1 MFTWYHPVCCVP
13 LNSDSNQN
21 NTAAAGSPA
30 VKAVIPIKAWTLL
43 FQIMPGLVKSWT
55 WYWAITIVLAEK
67 NTVFKL
73 SNFVQCHSR
82 RDSTERG
89 NAEKIKLI
97 IPSYLATLLSLLVS
111 SCKGP
116 GKPFIVSNWCR
127 FCFLFMKT
135 FLVYVTFIQLHF
147 CLDPPRPVLRPGGRQ
162 PVQQ

>member
-1 MFTWYHPVCCVP
+1 M
-13 LNSDSNQN
+13 
-21 NTAAAGSPA
+21 
-30 VKAVIPIKAWTLL
+30 
-43 FQIMPGLVKSWT
+43 SWRR
-55 WYWAITIVLAEK
+55 K

-111 SCKGP
+111 SCRGP

-147 CLDPPRPVLRPGGRQ
+147 CLDPPRSVPRPGGRQ
-162 PVQQ
+162 PVQHYIPGQITGIYLMTFETNYTSTGCPKNCDP

>member
-1 MFTWYHPVCCVP
+1 M
-13 LNSDSNQN
+13 
-21 NTAAAGSPA
+21 
-30 VKAVIPIKAWTLL
+30 
-43 FQIMPGLVKSWT
+43 
-55 WYWAITIVLAEK
+55 
-67 NTVFKL
+67 
-73 SNFVQCHSR
+73 QCHSR

-111 SCKGP
+111 SCRGP

-147 CLDPPRPVLRPGGRQ
+147 CLDPPWSVLRPGGPKSVPEYSRGNIHFHLS
-162 PVQQ
+162 